1 MEQIILARHAVSAEL
16 WELLA
21 KIMSDSVFADF
32 FLVGGTALS
41 LQLGH
46 RQSDDIDLFCT
57 GNFDAALVE
66 KHLVMHF
73 DVQRS
78 YCELN
83 TVSVFSGEVKID
95 ILAHSYPLLGEIE
108 CIEGIRI
115 ASLKDIAAMKLN
127 AISGRGLKKDFW
139 DIAALLNI
147 FTLQEMIGF
156 FEMKYTHSDT
166 WHLLRS
172 LSYFADAESD
182 ETPLINL
189 GQTDWNQV
197 KLAVLKAVSKVVV

>member
-1 MEQIILARHAVSAEL
+1 MEQIILAKHAVSQEL
-16 WELLA
+16 WDLLVA
-21 KIMSDSVFADF
+21 IMSDSVFADF

-41 LQLGH
+41 LKLGH

-57 GNFDAALVE
+57 GNFDATLVE
-66 KHLVMHF
+66 KHLLKHF
-73 DVQRS
+73 EIKRS

-83 TVSVFSGEVKID
+83 RVSVFSGEVKID
-95 ILAHSYPLLGEIE
+95 ILAHTCPLLGEIE
-108 CIEGIRI
+108 CIEGIRF

-139 DIAALLNI
+139 DIATLLNI

-156 FEMKYTHSDT
+156 FETKYAQSDT

-172 LSYFADAESD
+172 LSYFADAERD

-189 GQTDWNQV
+189 GQTTWNQV
-197 KLAVLKAVSKVVV
+197 KIAVLKAISKVVV